1 MMSTEHHGLCEPFL
15 SEVRHPFLDC
25 SMSLSLML
33 QIAHR
38 RALAALHARDARV
51 GDVVLLV
58 PSL

>member
-1 MMSTEHHGLCEPFL
+1 MMSTEHHGLCEQFL

-25 SMSLSLML
+25 SMSLCIML
-33 QIAHR
+33 QIEHR

-51 GDVVLLV
+51 RDVVLLA